1 MLYNELISYN
11 QTNVTYNGTLILNVL
26 GLNSPV
32 IVNNATVLFST
43 VEDTSNF
50 TTMGIISYDVDPY
63 GIMTLEV
70 TQDQAD
76 AILEANFIVIETSAE
91 VQMAQNQSGAV
102 VEANFTVTETS
113 AEVHVINTSTSGT
126 LLIP

>member
-26 GLNSPV
+26 GLNSPI

-91 VQMAQNQSGAV
+91 VQMAQDQSGAV
-102 VEANFTVTETS
+102 LEANFTVTETS

>member
-91 VQMAQNQSGAV
+91 VQMAQDQSGAV

>member
-1 MLYNELISYN
+1 MLYNDFISYN
-11 QTNVTYNGTLILNVL
+11 ETNVTYNGTLILNVL

-91 VQMAQNQSGAV
+91 VQMAQDQSGAV

>member
-1 MLYNELISYN
+1 MLYNDFISYN

-91 VQMAQNQSGAV
+91 VQMAQDQSGAV